1 MNLNS
6 LFCFGLFFVS
16 AGSTLTEAAVIGT
29 NTPAQPLTTARIAAL
44 PVAEQK
50 PWADYLE
57 RSQQQRRRDQAQLQ
71 TELAALGRKESTVPP
86 SSRGT
91 RSLPLERDAAW
102 YRSAEGRQRGKIILS
117 FQTPAGG
124 WSKNLNFAAHARAKG
139 EGFAP
144 DNTTKFLGTN
154 DNDQALD
161 RGWSYVGTI
170 DNGGTTT
177 PLRFLARVIASLP
190 EAESAAYRAGFER
203 GIEYLLAAQFPNG
216 GWPQV
221 WPLQGGYHDAITYND
236 GAMVNV
242 LRLLDE
248 VAAGKGDFA
257 FVPQPLRQ
265 RAAQAVDKGLRC
277 ILATQVVHDGQR
289 TVWCQQHDVLTLQP
303 TSARNY
309 EMVSLCSG
317 ESTGILLF
325 LMSRGSADSNVVS
338 AIEAGVKWI
347 EAVKISDKAFRNVGS
362 EGRLLVPSPGSDP
375 LWARYYAI
383 GSNQPLFGERDK
395 TIHDDVAEISRERR
409 QGYAWFTDAP
419 EQVLRAYAKAKQRAA
434 KK

>member
-1 MNLNS
+1 MSFNAFFHVGL
-6 LFCFGLFFVS
+6 LFALAVGGL
-16 AGSTLTEAAVIGT
+16 ANAAVIGT
-29 NTPAQPLTTARIAAL
+29 NVPAQPLANARIVAL

-57 RSQQQRRRDQAQLQ
+57 RSRQQRRRDQAQLQ
-71 TELAALGRKESTVPP
+71 TELAALGRNESIVPP
-86 SSRGT
+86 ASRGT
-91 RSLPLERDAAW
+91 RSLPLEREAAW
-102 YRSAEGRQRGKIILS
+102 YGSKEGRQRADIVLS

-124 WSKNLNFAAHARAKG
+124 WSKNLDFAAHIRARG

-177 PLRFLARVIASLP
+177 PLRFLARMIASVP
-190 EAESAAYRAGFER
+190 EAESATYRAGFAR
-203 GIEYLLAAQFPNG
+203 GLDYLLAAQFPNG

-248 VAAGKGDFA
+248 VAAGRGDFA
-257 FVPQPLRQ
+257 FVPETIRQ
-265 RAAQAVDKGLRC
+265 RAAKAVDNGLRC
-277 ILATQVVHDGQR
+277 LLATQVVHDGQR
-289 TVWCQQHDVLTLQP
+289 TAWCQQHDVLTLQP

-325 LMSRGSADSNVVS
+325 LMSRGAADSNVV
-338 AIEAGVKWI
+338 AAVEAGVKWL
-347 EAVKISDKAFRNVGS
+347 EAVKIADKAFRNVGS
-362 EGRLLVPSPGSDP
+362 EGRLLVAEPGSGP

-419 EQVLRAYAKAKQRAA
+419 EQVLRAYAKTKYRAA
-434 KK
+434 K